1 MLQLELWAAVALLL
15 LGVAVSLCVRCHLS
29 AAKRE
34 AQLDEQ
40 RSQLEGQPRF
50 EVIRSHTIATRRLE
64 KSKEPES
71 LSIASK
77 ATDELSASHHPGYGR
92 RDEPR
97 YQNFL
102 AESCL
107 QEDTAY
113 VEPMALDH
121 YYNCSRLFSPPR
133 ARSPGKREKDED
145 SYSYE
150 NVTIGV
156 SQGSDPDDAVDYE
169 NSMAILTWKHQQGQ
183 ESPDDEPDYINTAP
197 HCPLQRAQELQ
208 TAPGHLETALP
219 HAVGRDTQ
227 TLCSEQGFPQV
238 SPACCAQTTH
248 PAPPSAPA

>member
-1 MLQLELWAAVALLL
+1 MLQLELWAAAALML
-15 LGVAVSLCVRCHLS
+15 LGAAVSLCIRCQLS
-29 AAKRE
+29 GNFLFPCLPATKRE
-34 AQLDEQ
+34 AQLNER
-40 RSQLEGQPRF
+40 RSQLESQQRF

-64 KSKEPES
+64 KSKGPED

-77 ATDELSASHHPGYGR
+77 ATKELSASHHPGYGS

-133 ARSPGKREKDED
+133 VRSPGKQEKDED

-169 NSMAILTWKHQQGQ
+169 NSMAILAWKLQQGQ
-183 ESPDDEPDYINTAP
+183 APLTESLDDEPDYINTAP
-197 HCPLQRAQELQ
+197 GSGPALLPEQR
-208 TAPGHLETALP
+208 
-219 HAVGRDTQ
+219 
-227 TLCSEQGFPQV
+227 
-238 SPACCAQTTH
+238 
-248 PAPPSAPA
+248 